1 MSVIEWALQL
11 PDRPKEKLDPKCI
24 FPMKVEQ
31 YRIGNDDVSKEKWRS
46 IGENA
51 SKDHVSQCDG
61 NTVALRVELVCHS
74 REFHSL
80 ELQAATDN
88 FSTSKIYSNIS
99 PMYQNN
105 AYFGWRYVYM

>member
-11 PDRPKEKLDPKCI
+11 PDRPKEKLDPKYI

-31 YRIGNDDVSKEKWRS
+31 YRIDNDDVSKEQWRS

-51 SKDHVSQCDG
+51 SRDDVSQCDG
-61 NTVALRVELVCHS
+61 NTVALRVELVCHNANC

-88 FSTSKIYSNIS
+88 FSTSKICSNIS
-99 PMYQNN
+99 PMYPND
-105 AYFGWRYVYM
+105 AYFG